1 MDCTIL
7 NIYPRIKIL
16 PIICPKFRGS
26 YGIFSEDHTQIV
38 RKTYI
43 TINELLQENL
53 QLPILSITIK
63 LIRGCLDTEK
73 APV

>member
-1 MDCTIL
+1 MYCTEL

-16 PIICPKFRGS
+16 PNICPNFFDS
-26 YGIFSEDHTQIV
+26 YGIFSEEHTQIV
-38 RKTYI
+38 RETYI
-43 TINELLQENL
+43 TINKLLQENL

-63 LIRGCLDTEK
+63 LIRGCLDAEK